1 MTHGGGEA
9 LERRDARVD
18 LTRLETRD
26 GRLRGAHPLG
36 DLALREPERLA
47 PRREV
52 PQEPAAIQRGLDEP
66 GELGVTC
73 RPLRDE
79 LVEEVRLAA
88 QPSACHRSRSR
99 RLYTSFDIGR
109 QCRRREAPRRR
120 QSASLRRG
128 GRGRLE
134 PEGAVCQRIV
144 AGILTEQFVERC
156 EQRASLTFRPGEATV
171 HDEHDAEVT
180 QSSVQP
186 APVLT
191 REVAHV
197 FGDERPPFRDGAS
210 EHRSAISRLSRI
222 HASISSR

>member
-52 PQEPAAIQRGLDEP
+52 PQEPTAIQRGLDEP

-88 QPSACHRSRSR
+88 HPSACHRSRLGASIPH
-99 RLYTSFDIGR
+99 LILVVNAAGV
-109 QCRRREAPRRR
+109 RRRAAASPRAYAEEA
-120 QSASLRRG
+120 
-128 GRGRLE
+128 E
-134 PEGAVCQRIV
+134 
-144 AGILTEQFVERC
+144 
-156 EQRASLTFRPGEATV
+156 
-171 HDEHDAEVT
+171 DD
-180 QSSVQP
+180 
-186 APVLT
+186 
-191 REVAHV
+191 
-197 FGDERPPFRDGAS
+197 
-210 EHRSAISRLSRI
+210 
-222 HASISSR
+222 